1 MSTLPDIEVDFVDF
15 KCSWTEKRNFVL
27 ARNPSGVLAM
37 IPIPIDK
44 DQDLYSLEPLYNIGM
59 EATKNW
65 YRKSFAESNLTRTF
79 DGFLVAEAEHMDRW
93 LMKPENQTALKQAIH
108 EYFTLTNNKCLKY
121 NGNREWS
128 TVPY

>member
-1 MSTLPDIEVDFVDF
+1 MD
-15 KCSWTEKRNFVL
+15 TEKTANPIEDVIPKTNPIKDASEVL
-27 ARNPSGVLAM
+27 PTAM

-65 YRKSFAESNLTRTF
+65 YRKSFAESNIKRTF